1 MVKTK
6 HQKSK
11 PHKTPKVKQ
20 QGKQADLTLFRDQLD
35 GLGLKI
41 IQVTADV
48 YRSLADQLAG
58 NEEEHEKYRSMVV
71 QYIRK
76 NREIFEPFLEDD
88 VPFEEY
94 CQQMEKDGT
103 WAGHMELQA
112 ASLVTNS
119 NICIHRVGYYLSS
132 VCHLLAFATGEEFSI
147 FSILFRVCLKL
158 TKGHS
163 SLEQYTS
170 PRWYIQNFDQRG
182 AHMVHLSYHDEEHY
196 NSVRSKQDTCDG
208 PARMIVIKADVA
220 LSQGKAASGKSKGS
234 VSGGVSDS
242 GSIKLVMAGSG
253 CEDTGKVEEVL
264 LEVHGDVG
272 AAIEY
277 LIAERESA
285 DYSVDNGFLPCQV
298 DMPSE
303 NQGDEDGNCNHSWD
317 ELSKKTSKHEP
328 SGIPIEETTKDGS
341 SKTDAKIP
349 RNKVC
354 PCGSKKKYKS
364 CCGTAKGR
372 SSSAKIIRFALWYP
386 TKRLRLDVEGVERTR
401 NKGIKEGMLNPCLH
415 ADLKMGHLTWV
426 HFVYEDIE
434 FFKSSEKE
442 WGRHKASR
450 RHRLKEG
457 TEVVKEML
465 KIEQQEVPFNF
476 IVETTVALCTIFI
489 GSEDW

>member
-41 IQVTADV
+41 IQVTADGNCFF
-48 YRSLADQLAG
+48 RSLADQLAG

-119 NICIHRVGYYLSS
+119 NICIHR
-132 VCHLLAFATGEEFSI
+132 
-147 FSILFRVCLKL
+147 
-158 TKGHS
+158 
-163 SLEQYTS
+163 YTS

-372 SSSAKIIRFALWYP
+372 SSSAKIISNQTTEIGCGRGR
-386 TKRLRLDVEGVERTR
+386 KDKKQR
-401 NKGIKEGMLNPCLH
+401 NKRGDAESLPSCGSENGPL
-415 ADLKMGHLTWV
+415 DMG
-426 HFVYEDIE
+426 
-434 FFKSSEKE
+434 
-442 WGRHKASR
+442 
-450 RHRLKEG
+450 
-457 TEVVKEML
+457 
-465 KIEQQEVPFNF
+465 
-476 IVETTVALCTIFI
+476 ALCI
-489 GSEDW
+489 